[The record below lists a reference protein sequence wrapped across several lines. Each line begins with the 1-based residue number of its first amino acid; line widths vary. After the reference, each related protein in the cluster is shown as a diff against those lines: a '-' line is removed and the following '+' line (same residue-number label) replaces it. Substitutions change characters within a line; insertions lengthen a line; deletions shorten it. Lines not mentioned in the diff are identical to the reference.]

1 MTGTTTLTAPR
12 ETTRDPS
19 TTPARKQTASSL
31 APSRAPAP
39 ARRRLT
45 HVDLDMLHVS
55 PLNVRKHG
63 PKEIASLAQSIRA
76 QGLLQ
81 PLIVRKDDNGFEV
94 VGGSRRL
101 KALQKNASE
110 DANVHI
116 SAAPVPV
123 ILLSDDDDAAA
134 IEASLAE
141 NIERLP
147 MDELDQYAAFAAL
160 IRQGR
165 TPEDIAESFGITV
178 QTVRRR
184 LALARLIPD
193 IHRLYRAGEIDTE
206 TLKLLTLATKE
217 RQRAY
222 VALKRDPDA
231 ATPPRWQLK
240 AWLLGGA
247 EIDTRH
253 ALFDEA
259 LYQGDITG
267 DLFADAR
274 YFADAEQFWRLQN
287 TAIAAL
293 RDDLLAKGWPQVHV
307 IGPEDRFHPHEW
319 EDVTKA
325 QGGHAVIEVRSNGEV
340 EVSKGLLTRAEAR
353 AALKRA
359 EKACKAAPSPTD
371 TITDGDDEVSGTDR
385 PELSAP
391 LANYCDLMR
400 LSAVKAA
407 LLKSPKIALRLMLAH
422 LIGTS
427 THISAKRE
435 PMHAM
440 SEATAATLAARASAK
455 FVASAMT
462 EARTLLGFDGDD
474 PLLAR
479 GYEPERTSLLFA
491 KLMALSDAQ
500 VMKLLALVMTETLAL
515 GSGLV
520 DTLGETLK
528 VDVSADWQPDDAFF
542 DLVRDREAI
551 GAMLAEVI
559 GARAAASY
567 LTDTGKAKKQ
577 IIRNA
582 LAGHGREKVEGW
594 CPRWMAF
601 PQGQYTKRRRTA
613 LRPSAA

>member
-1 MTGTTTLTAPR
+1 MTTTTHDAVRDTSNPR
-12 ETTRDPS
+12 RS
-19 TTPARKQTASSL
+19 A
-31 APSRAPAP
+31 APSP

-45 HVDLDMLHVS
+45 HVDLDALHVS

-81 PLIVRKDDNGFEV
+81 PLIVRKDDTGFEV
-94 VGGSRRL
+94 IGGSRRL

-110 DANVHI
+110 DASAHI
-116 SAAPVPV
+116 NAAPVPV
-123 ILLSDDDDAAA
+123 ILLGDDDDAAA

-147 MDELDQYAAFAAL
+147 MDELDQYTAFAAL

-165 TPEDIAESFGITV
+165 TSEDIAESFGITV

-193 IHRLYRAGEIDTE
+193 IHRLYRAGDIDAE
-206 TLKLLTLATKE
+206 TLKLLTLATKV

-222 VALKRDPDA
+222 VALKRDPEA
-231 ATPPRWQLK
+231 APPPRWQLK

-267 DLFADAR
+267 DLFAEAR

-307 IGPEDRFHPHEW
+307 IGPEDRFQPHEW
-319 EDVTKA
+319 EDVSKA
-325 QGGHAVIEVRSNGEV
+325 QGGHAVIEVRPNGEI
-340 EVSKGLLTRAEAR
+340 EVSKGLLTRTEAR

-359 EKACKAAPSPTD
+359 EKACKATPSPGD
-371 TITDGDDEVSGTDR
+371 DDRIRDGDDEAASTDR
-385 PELSAP
+385 PELPAP

-407 LLKSPKIALRLMLAH
+407 LLKSPKVALRLMLAH
-422 LIGTS
+422 LLGTS
-427 THISAKRE
+427 VHISAKRE
-435 PMHAM
+435 PMQAM
-440 SEATAATLAARASAK
+440 SEATAASLAARGSTTS
-455 FVASAMT
+455 VASAMT
-462 EARTLLGFDGDD
+462 EARALLGLDADD

-479 GYEPERTSLLFA
+479 GYEPERTGFLFA
-491 KLMALSDAQ
+491 KLTTLTDAQ
-500 VMKLLALVMTETLAL
+500 VMKLLALVMAETLAL

-520 DTLGETLK
+520 DSLGETLK

-542 DLVRDREAI
+542 DLLRDREVT

-582 LAGHGREKVEGW
+582 LAGHGRERVEGW
-594 CPRWMAF
+594 CPRWMTF

-613 LRPSAA
+613 HKPPAA